1 MREATDTRV
10 RADALRNR
18 ERILNVALEELSRS
32 PDVPL
37 STIAKKAGVG
47 QGTFYRHFTDR
58 DALVLEL
65 YRHEMQRVGDAAPEL
80 LRTLPPDQAMRKWL
94 DDLAQ
99 YAILKAGLADAIR
112 QATSA
117 LDCST
122 STRYAPIIAAAELLL
137 RANTEAGTIRPG
149 ISTDDLFLAIA
160 GLWQIDADSDWKPR
174 LTRLLDLVMDG
185 LRAGAPATQEIGLS
199 S

>member
-1 MREATDTRV
+1 V
-10 RADALRNR
+10 RSDARRNR
-18 ERILNVALEELSRS
+18 ERILAVAREELSRS
-32 PDVPL
+32 ADAPL

-47 QGTFYRHFTDR
+47 QGTFYRHFPNR

-65 YRHEMQRVGDAAPEL
+65 YHHEMQRVADAAPDL
-80 LRTLPPDQAMRKWL
+80 LQTLPPDEAMRKWL
-94 DDLAQ
+94 DELAQ

-117 LDCST
+117 LDYPGN
-122 STRYAPIIAAAELLL
+122 TRYAPIIAAAELLL

-149 ISTDDLFLAIA
+149 VTTDDLFLAIA

-185 LRAGAPATQEIGLS
+185 LRSGASATQEISRS

>member
-1 MREATDTRV
+1 MPKATDTRV

-18 ERILNVALEELSRS
+18 ERILKVALEELSRS
-32 PDVPL
+32 ADAPL

-47 QGTFYRHFTDR
+47 QGTFYRHFPNR

-65 YRHEMQRVGDAAPEL
+65 YRHEMQRVADAAPDL
-80 LRTLPPDQAMRKWL
+80 LQTLPPDQAMRTWM
-94 DDLAQ
+94 DELAQ

-112 QATSA
+112 QATSG
-117 LDCST
+117 LPSD
-122 STRYAPIIAAAELLL
+122 TRYASLIAAAELLL

-149 ISTDDLFLAIA
+149 VSTDDLFLAIA

-174 LTRLLDLVMDG
+174 LTRLLDVVMDG

>member
-1 MREATDTRV
+1 MPEATDTRM
-10 RADALRNR
+10 RSDALHNR
-18 ERILNVALEELSRS
+18 ERILNVALQELSRS
-32 PDVPL
+32 ADVPL

-47 QGTFYRHFTDR
+47 QGTFYRHFPNR

-65 YRHEMQRVGDAAPEL
+65 YRHEMQRVADAAPEL
-80 LRTLPPDQAMRKWL
+80 LQTLPPDQAMRTWM

-99 YAILKAGLADAIR
+99 YAILKAGLAEAIR
-112 QATSA
+112 QATSG
-117 LDCST
+117 LPS

-137 RANTEAGTIRPG
+137 AANTEAGTIRPG
-149 ISTDDLFLAIA
+149 VSTDDLFLAIA